1 MNIVKINNRDTA
13 LYFDDILD
21 YVEYCNAVPES
32 NRSKSRTDNAW
43 CGGTFAEAVKQAT
56 EGNPDLVKD
65 FFDGVNVIQAMIE
78 EERTGE
84 IRDVTGEYFDVAD
97 YLSGEPEVFRRD
109 EYGERKPVV
118 PVYVNFSMHC
128 DISTEVIK
136 NRGIAITAL
145 CDELSKSGF
154 IVDLN
159 VVHAVE
165 YGAGKYYTKIKLQND
180 PLDID
185 TLAFCVANPM
195 CLRRLW
201 FALLENVTDQS
212 SCGGYGSPREYDLQE
227 IFDTGLSGFYF
238 TSSLHRTFDSYNYS
252 SLRFAKD
259 HVLGMIDKFKSSA
272 EQVILG

>member
-1 MNIVKINNRDTA
+1 MNIVDDKNKVV
-13 LYFDDILD
+13 LQFDDILE
-21 YVEYCNAVPES
+21 YVEYANAVPAA
-32 NRSKSRTDNAW
+32 NYSKSRTDNDW
-43 CGGTFAEAVKQAT
+43 CGGTFADAVKQAT
-56 EGNPDLVKD
+56 TGNPDLVKD
-65 FFDGVNVIQAMIE
+65 FFDGVNVVSAMIE
-78 EERTGE
+78 EEKVGE

-118 PVYVNFSMHC
+118 PVYANFSMSC
-128 DISTEVIK
+128 YISTDVIK

-159 VVHAVE
+159 VVHAVG
-165 YGAGKYYTKIKLQND
+165 YCGKKYYTKIHLQND

-185 TLAFCVANPM
+185 TLAFCVANPL
-195 CLRRLW
+195 CLRRLY
-201 FALLENVTDQS
+201 FAELENATQKS
-212 SCGGYGSPREYDLQE
+212 NCGGYGTPCEYDLQE

-238 TSSLHRTFDSYNYS
+238 TSSGHKVFRTGNYN
-252 SLRFAKD
+252 SLENAKN
-259 HVLGMIDKFKSSA
+259 HVLGMIEKFKDSV

>member
-1 MNIVKINNRDTA
+1 MNIVSDSAKTM

-21 YVEYCNAVPES
+21 YVEYCNAVPEK
-32 NRSKSRTDNAW
+32 NYSKSRTDNKW

-56 EGNPDLVKD
+56 TGNPDLVKD
-65 FFDGVNVIQAMIE
+65 FFDGVNIIQAMIE
-78 EERTGE
+78 EEKNGE

-118 PVYVNFSMHC
+118 PVYANFSMRC
-128 DISTEVIK
+128 DISTDVIK

-159 VVHAVE
+159 VVHAVS
-165 YGAGKYYTKIKLQND
+165 YSGKYYYTKIKLQND

-201 FALLENVTDQS
+201 FALLENVTNDR

-238 TSSLHRTFDSYNYS
+238 TSSGHNVFRSGNYS
-252 SLRFAKD
+252 SLENAKT
-259 HVLGMIDKFKSSA
+259 HVLAMIEKFKDSA

>member
-1 MNIVKINNRDTA
+1 MNIVENKNNVM

-21 YVEYCNAVPES
+21 YVEYCNAVPQK
-32 NRSKSRTDNAW
+32 NNSKHRTDNDW
-43 CGGTFAEAVKQAT
+43 CGGTFADAVKQAT
-56 EGNPDLVKD
+56 TGNPDLVKD
-65 FFDGVNVIQAMIE
+65 FFDGVNAVSAMIE
-78 EERTGE
+78 EEKVGE

-118 PVYVNFSMHC
+118 PVYANFSMRC
-128 DISTEVIK
+128 DISTDTIK

-165 YGAGKYYTKIKLQND
+165 YCNKKYYTKIHLQND

-185 TLAFCVANPM
+185 TLAFCVANPL

-201 FALLENVTDQS
+201 FALLENITKES
-212 SCGGYGSPREYDLQE
+212 CCGGYGRPSEYDLQE

-238 TSSLHRTFDSYNYS
+238 TSSGHNVFRREYYS
-252 SLRFAKD
+252 SLENAKT
-259 HVLGMIDKFKSSA
+259 HVLAMIEKFKDSA